1 MSTNTNFTTMCSLDM
16 YNNCTM
22 KQIGVRVHI
31 ILAQQH
37 TPQLKSCP

>member
-1 MSTNTNFTTMCSLDM
+1 MSTNTNFTTMYSLDM

-31 ILAQQH
+31 NNYTSITTH
-37 TPQLKSCP
+37 SST